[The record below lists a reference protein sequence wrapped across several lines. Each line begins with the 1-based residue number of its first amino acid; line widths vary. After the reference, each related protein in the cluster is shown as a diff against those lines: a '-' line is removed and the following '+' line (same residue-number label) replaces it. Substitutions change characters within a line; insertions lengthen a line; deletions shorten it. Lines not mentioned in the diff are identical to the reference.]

1 MELGAFFAEYVIAVN
16 EFISAIQWV
25 FNTII
30 IIMTAFQGIWAFIT
44 TVLPR
49 LYDLSSIVPMWLWTF
64 PLALISWRL
73 IVFVKS
79 AGGD

>member
-1 MELGAFFAEYVIAVN
+1 MELIEFFANFVIAVN

-30 IIMTAFQGIWAFIT
+30 IIMNAFQGIWAFIT
-44 TVLPR
+44 SVLPR
-49 LYDLSSIVPMWLWTF
+49 VYQLSQVVPMWLWTF
-64 PLALISWRL
+64 PLAIVSWRL
-73 IVFVKS
+73 IVFAKS